1 MLNIKKPRGTNDF
14 FYDSAYKLELIE
26 KKIKDIVKLYG
37 YGRIRTPIFEYTDLF
52 TRGIGEDTD
61 IVGKEMFTFTD
72 RGGRSLTLRP
82 EGTAAA
88 VRSYIENSM
97 QNEFSINKLFYIGTM
112 YRAERPQ
119 KGRYREFNQF
129 GVECIGSA
137 SPLID
142 AEVIALNINIL
153 KEFGIENSNL
163 LINTVGCLKCKPNY
177 NNALREAIGS
187 KKEELCETCQNRYEK
202 NILRILDCKNEK
214 CKEILKD
221 IPKFYDYVCEE
232 CKEHFDRLCEELNR
246 INQNFIIEPMLVRG
260 LDYYT
265 KTVFEVQ
272 TDALGSQSA
281 ILGGGRYDNL
291 IGLFNSGKDIPAIGS
306 AMGLE
311 RLLIVLEN
319 AKNIDEDRLDLFI
332 IAFKETEKEV
342 LKIMQELRALNIS
355 CDYSF
360 DIKSVKSQFKLAN
373 KRLSKYALI
382 LGEEELK
389 RKSCKIKNMD
399 TGEEKEIP
407 LNGLNFKLLL
417 SLPKLKFLSEE
428 KEILLNNL
436 NSLSELI

>member
-14 FYDSAYKLELIE
+14 FYESASKLEFIE

-37 YGRIRTPIFEYTDLF
+37 YERIRTPIFESTDLF

-61 IVGKEMFTFTD
+61 IVGKEMFTFED

-82 EGTAAA
+82 EGTASV
-88 VRSYIENSM
+88 VRAYIENSM

-129 GVECIGSA
+129 GMECIGTS

-153 KEFGIENSNL
+153 KEFGIENANL
-163 LINTVGCLKCKPNY
+163 IINTVGCPKCKPNY
-177 NNALREAIGS
+177 NKVLKEAIGNR
-187 KKEELCETCQNRYEK
+187 KEELCETCKRRYET

-214 CKEILKD
+214 CKEIMKD

-232 CKEHFDRLCEELNR
+232 CKEHFDKLCEELNK
-246 INQNFIIEPMLVRG
+246 INQKFIIEPMLVRG

-272 TDALGSQSA
+272 TNALGSQSA

-291 IGLFNSGKDIPAIGS
+291 IGLFNSGKNIPALGS

-319 AKNIDEDRLDLFI
+319 NQNIVKDRLDIFV
-332 IAFKETEKEV
+332 IAFKETEKEI
-342 LKIMQELRALNIS
+342 LKVMQELRASNIS
-355 CDYSF
+355 CDCDF
-360 DIKSVKSQFKLAN
+360 SVKSIKNQFKSAN
-373 KRLSKYALI
+373 KRNSKFALI
-382 LGEEELK
+382 LGEDELK
-389 RKSCKIKNMD
+389 RNSCKLKNMD
-399 TGEEKEIP
+399 T
-407 LNGLNFKLLL
+407 
-417 SLPKLKFLSEE
+417 SEE
-428 KEILLNNL
+428 KEISLNEIYRN
-436 NSLSELI
+436 II

>member
-14 FYDSAYKLELIE
+14 FYESASKLEFIE

-37 YGRIRTPIFEYTDLF
+37 YERIRTPIFESTDLF

-61 IVGKEMFTFTD
+61 IVGKEMFTFED

-82 EGTAAA
+82 EGTASV
-88 VRSYIENSM
+88 VRACIENSM

-129 GVECIGSA
+129 GMECIGTS

-153 KEFGIENSNL
+153 KEFGIENANL
-163 LINTVGCLKCKPNY
+163 IINTVGCPKCKPNY
-177 NNALREAIGS
+177 NKVLKEAIGNR
-187 KKEELCETCQNRYEK
+187 KEELCETCKRRYET

-214 CKEILKD
+214 CKEIMKD

-232 CKEHFDRLCEELNR
+232 CKEHFDKLCEELNK
-246 INQNFIIEPMLVRG
+246 INQKFIIEPMLVRG

-272 TDALGSQSA
+272 TNALGSQSA

-291 IGLFNSGKDIPAIGS
+291 IGLFNSGKNIPALGS

-311 RLLIVLEN
+311 RLLIILEN
-319 AKNIDEDRLDLFI
+319 NQNIVKDRLDIFV
-332 IAFKETEKEV
+332 IAFKETEKEI
-342 LKIMQELRALNIS
+342 LKVMQELRASNIS
-355 CDYSF
+355 CDCDF
-360 DIKSVKSQFKLAN
+360 SVKSIKNQFKSAN
-373 KRLSKYALI
+373 KRNSKFALI
-382 LGEEELK
+382 LGEDELK
-389 RKSCKIKNMD
+389 RNSCKLKNMD
-399 TGEEKEIP
+399 T
-407 LNGLNFKLLL
+407 
-417 SLPKLKFLSEE
+417 SEE
-428 KEILLNNL
+428 KEISLNEIYRN
-436 NSLSELI
+436 II

>member
-14 FYDSAYKLELIE
+14 FYESASKLEFIE

-37 YGRIRTPIFEYTDLF
+37 YERIRTPIFESTDLF
-52 TRGIGEDTD
+52 TRGIGEYTD
-61 IVGKEMFTFTD
+61 IVGKEMFTFED

-82 EGTAAA
+82 EGTASV
-88 VRSYIENSM
+88 VRAYIENSM

-129 GVECIGSA
+129 GMECIGTS

-153 KEFGIENSNL
+153 KEFGIENTNL
-163 LINTVGCLKCKPNY
+163 IINTVGCPKCKPNY
-177 NNALREAIGS
+177 NKALREAIGNR
-187 KKEELCETCQNRYEK
+187 KEELCETCKRRYET

-214 CKEILKD
+214 CKEIMKD

-232 CKEHFDRLCEELNR
+232 CKEHFDKLCEELNK
-246 INQNFIIEPMLVRG
+246 INQKFIIEPMLVRG

-272 TDALGSQSA
+272 TNALGSQSA

-291 IGLFNSGKDIPAIGS
+291 IGLFNSGKNIPALGS

-319 AKNIDEDRLDLFI
+319 NQNIIKDRLDIFV
-332 IAFKETEKEV
+332 IAFKETEKEI
-342 LKIMQELRALNIS
+342 LKVMQELRALNIS
-355 CDYSF
+355 CDCDF
-360 DIKSVKSQFKLAN
+360 SVKSIKNQFKSAN
-373 KRLSKYALI
+373 KRNSKFALI
-382 LGEEELK
+382 LGEDELK
-389 RKSCKIKNMD
+389 RNSCKLKNMD

-407 LNGLNFKLLL
+407 LN
-417 SLPKLKFLSEE
+417 
-428 KEILLNNL
+428 EIYRN
-436 NSLSELI
+436 II

>member
-14 FYDSAYKLELIE
+14 FYESASKLEFIE
-26 KKIKDIVKLYG
+26 KKIKDIDKLYG
-37 YGRIRTPIFEYTDLF
+37 YERIRTPIFESTDLF

-61 IVGKEMFTFTD
+61 IVGKEMFTFED

-82 EGTAAA
+82 EGTASV
-88 VRSYIENSM
+88 VRAYIENSM

-129 GVECIGSA
+129 GMECIGTS

-153 KEFGIENSNL
+153 KEFGIENANL
-163 LINTVGCLKCKPNY
+163 IINTVGCPKCKPNY
-177 NNALREAIGS
+177 NKALREAIGNR
-187 KKEELCETCQNRYEK
+187 KEELCETCKRRYET

-214 CKEILKD
+214 CKEIMKD

-232 CKEHFDRLCEELNR
+232 CKEHFDKLCEELNK
-246 INQNFIIEPMLVRG
+246 INQKFIIEPMLVRG

-272 TDALGSQSA
+272 TNALGSQSA

-291 IGLFNSGKDIPAIGS
+291 IGLFNSGKNIPALGS

-311 RLLIVLEN
+311 RLLIILEN
-319 AKNIDEDRLDLFI
+319 NQNIVKDRLDIFV
-332 IAFKETEKEV
+332 IAFKETEKEI
-342 LKIMQELRALNIS
+342 LKVMQELRASNIS
-355 CDYSF
+355 CDCDF
-360 DIKSVKSQFKLAN
+360 SVKSIKNQFKSAN
-373 KRLSKYALI
+373 KRNSKFALI
-382 LGEEELK
+382 LGEDELK
-389 RKSCKIKNMD
+389 RNSCKLKNMD
-399 TGEEKEIP
+399 T
-407 LNGLNFKLLL
+407 
-417 SLPKLKFLSEE
+417 SEE
-428 KEILLNNL
+428 KEISLNEIYRN
-436 NSLSELI
+436 II

>member
-14 FYDSAYKLELIE
+14 FYESASKLEFIE

-37 YGRIRTPIFEYTDLF
+37 YERIRTPIFESTDLF

-61 IVGKEMFTFTD
+61 IVGKEMFTFED

-82 EGTAAA
+82 EGTASV
-88 VRSYIENSM
+88 VRAYIENSM

-129 GVECIGSA
+129 GMECIGTS

-153 KEFGIENSNL
+153 KEFGIENTNL
-163 LINTVGCLKCKPNY
+163 IINTVGCPKCKPNY
-177 NNALREAIGS
+177 NKALREA
-187 KKEELCETCQNRYEK
+187 
-202 NILRILDCKNEK
+202 ILRILDCKNEK
-214 CKEILKD
+214 CKEIMKD

-232 CKEHFDRLCEELNR
+232 CKEHFDKLCEELNK
-246 INQNFIIEPMLVRG
+246 INQKFIIEPMLVRG

-272 TDALGSQSA
+272 TNALGSQSA

-291 IGLFNSGKDIPAIGS
+291 IGLFNSGKNIPALGS

-319 AKNIDEDRLDLFI
+319 NQNIIKDRLDIFV
-332 IAFKETEKEV
+332 IAFKETEKEI
-342 LKIMQELRALNIS
+342 LKVMQELRASNIS
-355 CDYSF
+355 CDCDF
-360 DIKSVKSQFKLAN
+360 SVKSIKNQFKSAN
-373 KRLSKYALI
+373 KRNSKFALI
-382 LGEEELK
+382 LGEDELK
-389 RKSCKIKNMD
+389 RNSCKLKNMD
-399 TGEEKEIP
+399 TSEEKEIP
-407 LNGLNFKLLL
+407 LN
-417 SLPKLKFLSEE
+417 
-428 KEILLNNL
+428 EIYRN
-436 NSLSELI
+436 II

>member
-14 FYDSAYKLELIE
+14 FYESASKLEFIE

-37 YGRIRTPIFEYTDLF
+37 YERIRTPIFESTDLF

-61 IVGKEMFTFTD
+61 IVGKEMFTFED

-82 EGTAAA
+82 EGTASV
-88 VRSYIENSM
+88 VRAYIENSM

-129 GVECIGSA
+129 GMECIGTS

-153 KEFGIENSNL
+153 KEFGIENTNL
-163 LINTVGCLKCKPNY
+163 IINTVGCPKCKPNY
-177 NNALREAIGS
+177 NKALREAIGNR
-187 KKEELCETCQNRYEK
+187 KEELCETCKRRYET

-214 CKEILKD
+214 CKEIMKD

-232 CKEHFDRLCEELNR
+232 CKEHFDKLCEELNK
-246 INQNFIIEPMLVRG
+246 INQKFIIEPMLVRG

-272 TDALGSQSA
+272 TNALGSQSA

-291 IGLFNSGKDIPAIGS
+291 IGLFNSGKNIPALGS

-319 AKNIDEDRLDLFI
+319 NQNIIKDRLDIFV
-332 IAFKETEKEV
+332 IAFKETEKEI
-342 LKIMQELRALNIS
+342 LKVMQELRALNIS
-355 CDYSF
+355 CDCDF
-360 DIKSVKSQFKLAN
+360 SVKSIKNQFKSAN
-373 KRLSKYALI
+373 KRNSKFALI
-382 LGEEELK
+382 LGEDELK
-389 RKSCKIKNMD
+389 RNSCKLKNMD
-399 TGEEKEIP
+399 T
-407 LNGLNFKLLL
+407 
-417 SLPKLKFLSEE
+417 SEE
-428 KEILLNNL
+428 KESSLNEIYRN
-436 NSLSELI
+436 II

>member
-14 FYDSAYKLELIE
+14 FYESASKLEFIE

-37 YGRIRTPIFEYTDLF
+37 YERIRTPIFESTDLF

-61 IVGKEMFTFTD
+61 IVGKEMFTFED

-82 EGTAAA
+82 EGTASV
-88 VRSYIENSM
+88 VRAYIENSM

-129 GVECIGSA
+129 GMECIGTS

-153 KEFGIENSNL
+153 KEFGIENANL
-163 LINTVGCLKCKPNY
+163 IINTVGCPKCKPNY
-177 NNALREAIGS
+177 NKVLKEAIGNR
-187 KKEELCETCQNRYEK
+187 KEELCETCKRRYET

-214 CKEILKD
+214 CKEIMKD

-232 CKEHFDRLCEELNR
+232 CKEHFDKLCEELNK
-246 INQNFIIEPMLVRG
+246 INQKFIIEPMLVRG

-272 TDALGSQSA
+272 TNALGSQSA

-291 IGLFNSGKDIPAIGS
+291 IGLFNSGKNIPALGS

-311 RLLIVLEN
+311 RLLIILEN
-319 AKNIDEDRLDLFI
+319 NQNIVKDRLDIFV

-342 LKIMQELRALNIS
+342 LKVMQELRASNIS
-355 CDYSF
+355 CDCDF
-360 DIKSVKSQFKLAN
+360 SVKSIKNQFKSAN
-373 KRLSKYALI
+373 KRNSKFALI
-382 LGEEELK
+382 LGEDELK
-389 RKSCKIKNMD
+389 RNSCKLKNMD
-399 TGEEKEIP
+399 T
-407 LNGLNFKLLL
+407 
-417 SLPKLKFLSEE
+417 SEE
-428 KEILLNNL
+428 KEISLNEIYRN
-436 NSLSELI
+436 II

>member
-14 FYDSAYKLELIE
+14 FYESASKLEFIE
-26 KKIKDIVKLYG
+26 KKIKDIVKLYS
-37 YGRIRTPIFEYTDLF
+37 YGRIRTPLFEYTDLF
-52 TRGIGEDTD
+52 IRGIGEDTD
-61 IVGKEMFTFTD
+61 IVGKEMFTFED

-82 EGTAAA
+82 EGTASV
-88 VRSYIENSM
+88 VRAYIENSM

-129 GVECIGSA
+129 GIECIGSS

-142 AEVIALNINIL
+142 AEIIALNINIL
-153 KEFGIENSNL
+153 KEFGIENINL
-163 LINTVGCLKCKPNY
+163 LINTVGCPNCKPVY

-187 KKEELCETCQNRYEK
+187 RKDELCETCQRRYET

-232 CKEHFDRLCEELNR
+232 CKIHFDKLCEELNR
-246 INQNFIIEPMLVRG
+246 INQNFIVEPMLVRG

-265 KTVFEVQ
+265 KTAFEVQ
-272 TDALGSQSA
+272 TNALGSQSA

-291 IGLFNSGKDIPAIGS
+291 IGLFNSGKNIPAVGS

-311 RLLIVLEN
+311 RLLMVLEN
-319 AKNIDEDRLDLFI
+319 DKNITDDRLDVFI
-332 IAFKETEKEV
+332 IAFKETEKEI
-342 LKIMQELRALNIS
+342 LKVMQDLRASNIS
-355 CDYSF
+355 CDCDFAMKS
-360 DIKSVKSQFKLAN
+360 IKNQFKSAN
-373 KRLSKYALI
+373 KRNSKFALI
-382 LGEEELK
+382 LGEDELK
-389 RKSCKIKNMD
+389 RNSCKLKNMD

-407 LNGLNFKLLL
+407 LNSVSGNIK
-417 SLPKLKFLSEE
+417 
-428 KEILLNNL
+428 
-436 NSLSELI
+436 

>member
-14 FYDSAYKLELIE
+14 FYESASKLEFIE

-37 YGRIRTPIFEYTDLF
+37 YERIRTPIFESTDLF

-61 IVGKEMFTFTD
+61 IVGKEMFTFED

-82 EGTAAA
+82 EGTASV
-88 VRSYIENSM
+88 VRAYIENSM

-129 GVECIGSA
+129 GMECIGTS

-153 KEFGIENSNL
+153 KEFGIENANL
-163 LINTVGCLKCKPNY
+163 IINTVGCPKCKPNY
-177 NNALREAIGS
+177 NKVLREAIVNR
-187 KKEELCETCQNRYEK
+187 KEKLCETCKRRYET

-214 CKEILKD
+214 CKEIMKD

-232 CKEHFDRLCEELNR
+232 CKEHFDKLCEELNK
-246 INQNFIIEPMLVRG
+246 INQKFIIEPMLVRG

-272 TDALGSQSA
+272 TNALGSQSA

-291 IGLFNSGKDIPAIGS
+291 IGLFNSGKNIPALGS

-319 AKNIDEDRLDLFI
+319 NQNIIKDRLDIFV
-332 IAFKETEKEV
+332 IAFKETEKEI
-342 LKIMQELRALNIS
+342 LKVMQELRASNIS
-355 CDYSF
+355 CDCDF
-360 DIKSVKSQFKLAN
+360 SVKSIKNQFKSAN
-373 KRLSKYALI
+373 KRNSKFALI
-382 LGEEELK
+382 LGEDELK
-389 RKSCKIKNMD
+389 RNSCKLKNMD
-399 TGEEKEIP
+399 TSEEKEIP
-407 LNGLNFKLLL
+407 LN
-417 SLPKLKFLSEE
+417 
-428 KEILLNNL
+428 EIYRN
-436 NSLSELI
+436 II

>member
-14 FYDSAYKLELIE
+14 FYESASKLEFIE

-37 YGRIRTPIFEYTDLF
+37 YERIRTPIFESTDLF
-52 TRGIGEDTD
+52 TRGIGEYTD
-61 IVGKEMFTFTD
+61 IVGKEMFTFED

-82 EGTAAA
+82 EGTASV
-88 VRSYIENSM
+88 VRAYIENSM

-129 GVECIGSA
+129 GMECIGTS

-153 KEFGIENSNL
+153 KEFGIENANL
-163 LINTVGCLKCKPNY
+163 IINTVGCHKCKPNY
-177 NNALREAIGS
+177 NKALREAIGNR
-187 KKEELCETCQNRYEK
+187 KEELCETCKRRYET

-214 CKEILKD
+214 CKEIMKD

-232 CKEHFDRLCEELNR
+232 CKEHFDKLCEELNK
-246 INQNFIIEPMLVRG
+246 INQKFIIEPMLVRG

-272 TDALGSQSA
+272 TNALGSQSA

-291 IGLFNSGKDIPAIGS
+291 IGLFNSGKNIPALGS

-311 RLLIVLEN
+311 RLWIVLEN
-319 AKNIDEDRLDLFI
+319 NQNIVKDRLDIFV

-342 LKIMQELRALNIS
+342 LKVMQELRASNIS
-355 CDYSF
+355 CDCDF
-360 DIKSVKSQFKLAN
+360 SVKSIKNQFKSAN
-373 KRLSKYALI
+373 KRNSKFALI
-382 LGEEELK
+382 LGEDELK
-389 RKSCKIKNMD
+389 RNLCKLKNMD
-399 TGEEKEIP
+399 TGEEKEIT
-407 LNGLNFKLLL
+407 LN
-417 SLPKLKFLSEE
+417 
-428 KEILLNNL
+428 EIYRN
-436 NSLSELI
+436 II

>member
-14 FYDSAYKLELIE
+14 FYESASKLEFIE

-37 YGRIRTPIFEYTDLF
+37 YERIRTPIFESTDLF
-52 TRGIGEDTD
+52 TRGIGEYTD
-61 IVGKEMFTFTD
+61 IVGKEMFTFED

-82 EGTAAA
+82 EGTASV
-88 VRSYIENSM
+88 VRAYIENSM

-129 GVECIGSA
+129 GMECIGTS

-153 KEFGIENSNL
+153 KEFGIENANL
-163 LINTVGCLKCKPNY
+163 IINTVGCPKCKPNY
-177 NNALREAIGS
+177 NKALREAIGNR
-187 KKEELCETCQNRYEK
+187 KEELCETCKRRYET

-214 CKEILKD
+214 CKEIMKD

-232 CKEHFDRLCEELNR
+232 CKEHFDKLCEELNK
-246 INQNFIIEPMLVRG
+246 INQKFIIEPMLVRG

-272 TDALGSQSA
+272 TNALGSQSA

-291 IGLFNSGKDIPAIGS
+291 IGLFNSGKNIPALGS

-319 AKNIDEDRLDLFI
+319 NQNIVKDRLDIFV

-342 LKIMQELRALNIS
+342 LKVMQELRASNIS
-355 CDYSF
+355 CDCDFS
-360 DIKSVKSQFKLAN
+360 IKSIKNQFKSAN
-373 KRLSKYALI
+373 KRNSKFALI
-382 LGEEELK
+382 LGEDELK
-389 RKSCKIKNMD
+389 RNSCKLKNMD

-407 LNGLNFKLLL
+407 LN
-417 SLPKLKFLSEE
+417 
-428 KEILLNNL
+428 EIYRN
-436 NSLSELI
+436 II

>member
-14 FYDSAYKLELIE
+14 FYESASKLEFIE

-37 YGRIRTPIFEYTDLF
+37 YGRIRTPIFESTDLF
-52 TRGIGEDTD
+52 IRGIGEDTD
-61 IVGKEMFTFTD
+61 IVGKEMFTFED

-82 EGTAAA
+82 EGTASV
-88 VRSYIENSM
+88 VRAYIENSM

-129 GVECIGSA
+129 GIECIGGS

-142 AEVIALNINIL
+142 AEIIALNINIL
-153 KEFGIENSNL
+153 KEFGIENINL
-163 LINTVGCLKCKPNY
+163 LINTVGCQKCKPIY
-177 NNALREAIGS
+177 NKALREAIGS
-187 KKEELCETCQNRYEK
+187 RKEELCETCKRRYET

-221 IPKFYDYVCEE
+221 IPKFYDYVCYE
-232 CKEHFDRLCEELNR
+232 CKEHFDRLCEELNK
-246 INQNFIIEPMLVRG
+246 INQNFTVEPMLVRG

-265 KTVFEVQ
+265 KTAFEVQ
-272 TDALGSQSA
+272 TNALGSQSA

-291 IGLFNSGKDIPAIGS
+291 VGLFNSGKDIPAVGS

-319 AKNIDEDRLDLFI
+319 NKNITEGRLDVFI
-332 IAFKETEKEV
+332 IAFKETEKEI
-342 LKIMQELRALNIS
+342 LKVMQDLRASNIS
-355 CDYSF
+355 CDCDF
-360 DIKSVKSQFKLAN
+360 AVKSIKNQFKSAN
-373 KRLSKYALI
+373 KRNSKFALI
-382 LGEEELK
+382 LGEDELK
-389 RKSCKIKNMD
+389 RNSCKLKNMD

-407 LNGLNFKLLL
+407 LNEVSKN
-417 SLPKLKFLSEE
+417 
-428 KEILLNNL
+428 ILT
-436 NSLSELI
+436 E

>member
-14 FYDSAYKLELIE
+14 FYESASKLEFIE
-26 KKIKDIVKLYG
+26 NKIKDIVKLYG
-37 YGRIRTPIFEYTDLF
+37 YGRIRTPLFEYTDLF
-52 TRGIGEDTD
+52 IRGIGEDTD
-61 IVGKEMFTFTD
+61 IVGKEMFTFED

-82 EGTAAA
+82 EGTASV
-88 VRSYIENSM
+88 VRAYIENSM

-119 KGRYREFNQF
+119 RGRYREFNQF
-129 GVECIGSA
+129 GIECIGGY

-142 AEVIALNINIL
+142 AEIIALNINIL
-153 KEFGIENSNL
+153 KEFGIENINL
-163 LINTVGCLKCKPNY
+163 LINTVGCQNCKPIY

-187 KKEELCETCQNRYEK
+187 RKEELCETCQRRYES

-232 CKEHFDRLCEELNR
+232 CKEHFDKLCDELVR
-246 INQNFIIEPMLVRG
+246 INQNFIVEPMLVRG

-265 KTVFEVQ
+265 KTAFEVQ
-272 TDALGSQSA
+272 TNALGSQSA

-291 IGLFNSGKDIPAIGS
+291 IGLFNSGKDIPAVGS

-319 AKNIDEDRLDLFI
+319 NENIIKDRLDVFI

-342 LKIMQELRALNIS
+342 LKVMQDLRASNIS
-355 CDYSF
+355 CDYDF
-360 DIKSVKSQFKLAN
+360 AIKSIKNQFKSAN
-373 KRLSKYALI
+373 KRNSRFALI
-382 LGEEELK
+382 LGEDELK
-389 RKSCKIKNMD
+389 RNSCKLKNMD
-399 TGEEKEIP
+399 LGEEKEIP
-407 LNGLNFKLLL
+407 LNNIKN
-417 SLPKLKFLSEE
+417 
-428 KEILLNNL
+428 ILNNI
-436 NSLSELI
+436 SKI

>member
-14 FYDSAYKLELIE
+14 FYESASKLEFIE

-37 YGRIRTPIFEYTDLF
+37 YERIRTPIFESTDLF

-61 IVGKEMFTFTD
+61 IVGKEMFTFED

-82 EGTAAA
+82 EGTASV
-88 VRSYIENSM
+88 VRAYIENSM

-129 GVECIGSA
+129 GMECIGTS

-153 KEFGIENSNL
+153 KEFGIENANL
-163 LINTVGCLKCKPNY
+163 IINTVGCPKCKPNY
-177 NNALREAIGS
+177 NKVLKEAIGNR
-187 KKEELCETCQNRYEK
+187 KEELCETCKRRYET

-214 CKEILKD
+214 CKEIMKD

-232 CKEHFDRLCEELNR
+232 CKEHFDKLCEELNK
-246 INQNFIIEPMLVRG
+246 INQKFIIEPMLVRG

-272 TDALGSQSA
+272 TNALGSQSA

-291 IGLFNSGKDIPAIGS
+291 IGLFNSGKNIPALGS

-319 AKNIDEDRLDLFI
+319 NQNIVKDRLDIFV
-332 IAFKETEKEV
+332 IAFKETEKEI
-342 LKIMQELRALNIS
+342 LKVMQELRASNIS
-355 CDYSF
+355 CDCAF
-360 DIKSVKSQFKLAN
+360 SVKSIKNQFKSAN
-373 KRLSKYALI
+373 KRNSKFALI
-382 LGEEELK
+382 LGEDELK
-389 RKSCKIKNMD
+389 RNSCKLKNMD
-399 TGEEKEIP
+399 TSEEKEIP
-407 LNGLNFKLLL
+407 LN
-417 SLPKLKFLSEE
+417 
-428 KEILLNNL
+428 EIYRN
-436 NSLSELI
+436 II

>member
-14 FYDSAYKLELIE
+14 FYESASKLEFIE

-37 YGRIRTPIFEYTDLF
+37 YERIRTPIFESTDLF

-61 IVGKEMFTFTD
+61 IVGKEMFTFED

-82 EGTAAA
+82 EGTASV
-88 VRSYIENSM
+88 VRAYIENSM

-129 GVECIGSA
+129 GMECIGTS

-153 KEFGIENSNL
+153 KEFGIENANL
-163 LINTVGCLKCKPNY
+163 IINTVGCPKCKPNY
-177 NNALREAIGS
+177 NKVLREAIGNR
-187 KKEELCETCQNRYEK
+187 KEELCETCKRRYET

-214 CKEILKD
+214 CKEIMKD

-232 CKEHFDRLCEELNR
+232 CKEHFDKLCEELNK
-246 INQNFIIEPMLVRG
+246 INQKFIIEPMLVRG

-272 TDALGSQSA
+272 TNALGSQSA

-291 IGLFNSGKDIPAIGS
+291 IGLFNSGKNIPALGS

-319 AKNIDEDRLDLFI
+319 NQNIIKDRLDIFV

-342 LKIMQELRALNIS
+342 LKVMQELRALNIS
-355 CDYSF
+355 CDCDF
-360 DIKSVKSQFKLAN
+360 SVKSIKNQFKSAN
-373 KRLSKYALI
+373 KRNSKFALI
-382 LGEEELK
+382 LGEDELK
-389 RKSCKIKNMD
+389 RNSCKLKNMD
-399 TGEEKEIP
+399 T
-407 LNGLNFKLLL
+407 
-417 SLPKLKFLSEE
+417 SEE
-428 KEILLNNL
+428 KEITLNEIYRN
-436 NSLSELI
+436 II

>member
-14 FYDSAYKLELIE
+14 FYESASKLEFIE
-26 KKIKDIVKLYG
+26 NKIKDIVKLYG
-37 YGRIRTPIFEYTDLF
+37 YGRIRTPLFEYTDLF
-52 TRGIGEDTD
+52 IRGIGEDTD
-61 IVGKEMFTFTD
+61 IVGKEMFTFED

-82 EGTAAA
+82 EGTASV
-88 VRSYIENSM
+88 VRAYIENSM

-119 KGRYREFNQF
+119 RGRYREFNQF
-129 GVECIGSA
+129 GIECIGGY

-142 AEVIALNINIL
+142 AEIIALNINIL
-153 KEFGIENSNL
+153 KEFGIENINL
-163 LINTVGCLKCKPNY
+163 LINTVGCQNCKPIY

-187 KKEELCETCQNRYEK
+187 RKEELCETCQRRYES

-232 CKEHFDRLCEELNR
+232 CKEHFDRLCDELGR
-246 INQNFIIEPMLVRG
+246 INQNFIVEPMLVRG

-265 KTVFEVQ
+265 KTAFEVQ
-272 TDALGSQSA
+272 TNALGSQSA

-291 IGLFNSGKDIPAIGS
+291 IGLFNSGKDIPAVGS

-319 AKNIDEDRLDLFI
+319 NENIIKDRLDVFI

-342 LKIMQELRALNIS
+342 LKVMQDLRASNIS
-355 CDYSF
+355 CDYDF
-360 DIKSVKSQFKLAN
+360 AIKSIKNQFKSAN
-373 KRLSKYALI
+373 KRNSRFALI
-382 LGEEELK
+382 LGEDELK
-389 RKSCKIKNMD
+389 RNSCKLKNMD
-399 TGEEKEIP
+399 LGEEKEIP
-407 LNGLNFKLLL
+407 LNNIKN
-417 SLPKLKFLSEE
+417 
-428 KEILLNNL
+428 ILNNI
-436 NSLSELI
+436 SKI

>member
-14 FYDSAYKLELIE
+14 FYESASKLEFIE

-37 YGRIRTPIFEYTDLF
+37 YERIRTPIFESTDLF
-52 TRGIGEDTD
+52 TRGIGEYTD
-61 IVGKEMFTFTD
+61 IVGKEMFTFED

-82 EGTAAA
+82 EGTASV
-88 VRSYIENSM
+88 VRAYIENSM
-97 QNEFSINKLFYIGTM
+97 QNEFSTNKLFYIGTM

-129 GVECIGSA
+129 GMECIGTS

-153 KEFGIENSNL
+153 KEFGIENANL
-163 LINTVGCLKCKPNY
+163 IINTVGCPKCKPNY
-177 NNALREAIGS
+177 NKALREAIGNR
-187 KKEELCETCQNRYEK
+187 KEELCETCKRRYET

-214 CKEILKD
+214 CKEIMKD

-232 CKEHFDRLCEELNR
+232 CKEHFDKLCEELNK
-246 INQNFIIEPMLVRG
+246 INQKFIIEPMLVRG

-272 TDALGSQSA
+272 TNALGSQSA

-291 IGLFNSGKDIPAIGS
+291 IGLFNSGKNIPALGS

-319 AKNIDEDRLDLFI
+319 NQNIVKDRLDIFV

-342 LKIMQELRALNIS
+342 LKVMQELRASNIS
-355 CDYSF
+355 CDCAF
-360 DIKSVKSQFKLAN
+360 SVKSIKNQFKSAN
-373 KRLSKYALI
+373 KRNSKFALI
-382 LGEEELK
+382 LGEDELK
-389 RKSCKIKNMD
+389 RNSCKLKNMD

-407 LNGLNFKLLL
+407 LN
-417 SLPKLKFLSEE
+417 
-428 KEILLNNL
+428 EIYRN
-436 NSLSELI
+436 II

>member
-14 FYDSAYKLELIE
+14 FYESASKLEFIE

-37 YGRIRTPIFEYTDLF
+37 YGRIRTPLFEYTDLF
-52 TRGIGEDTD
+52 IRGIGEDTD
-61 IVGKEMFTFTD
+61 IVGKEMFTFED

-82 EGTAAA
+82 EGTASV
-88 VRSYIENSM
+88 VRAYIENSM

-129 GVECIGSA
+129 GIECIGSS

-142 AEVIALNINIL
+142 AEIISLNINIL
-153 KEFGIENSNL
+153 KEFGIENINL
-163 LINTVGCLKCKPNY
+163 LINTVGCPNCKPIY

-187 KKEELCETCQNRYEK
+187 RKDELCETCQRRYET

-232 CKEHFDRLCEELNR
+232 CKTHFDKLCEELNR
-246 INQNFIIEPMLVRG
+246 INQNFIVEPMLVRG

-272 TDALGSQSA
+272 TNALGSQSA

-291 IGLFNSGKDIPAIGS
+291 IGLFNSGKNIPALGS

-311 RLLIVLEN
+311 RLLIILEN
-319 AKNIDEDRLDLFI
+319 DKNITDDRLDIFI
-332 IAFKETEKEV
+332 IAFKETEKEI
-342 LKIMQELRALNIS
+342 LKVMQDLRADNIS
-355 CDYSF
+355 CDCDFALKS
-360 DIKSVKSQFKLAN
+360 IKNQFKSAN
-373 KRLSKYALI
+373 KRNSKFALI
-382 LGEEELK
+382 LGEDELK
-389 RKSCKIKNMD
+389 RNSCKLKNMD

-407 LNGLNFKLLL
+407 LNSVSKT
-417 SLPKLKFLSEE
+417 
-428 KEILLNNL
+428 ILT
-436 NSLSELI
+436 

>member
-14 FYDSAYKLELIE
+14 FYESASKLEFIE

-37 YGRIRTPIFEYTDLF
+37 YERIRTPIFESTDLF

-61 IVGKEMFTFTD
+61 IVGKEMFTFED

-82 EGTAAA
+82 EGTASV
-88 VRSYIENSM
+88 VRAYIENSM

-129 GVECIGSA
+129 GMECIGTS

-153 KEFGIENSNL
+153 KEFGIENTNL
-163 LINTVGCLKCKPNY
+163 IINTVGCPKCKPNY
-177 NNALREAIGS
+177 NKALREAIGNR
-187 KKEELCETCQNRYEK
+187 KEELCETCKRRYET

-214 CKEILKD
+214 CKEIMKD

-232 CKEHFDRLCEELNR
+232 CKEHFDKLCEELNK
-246 INQNFIIEPMLVRG
+246 INQKFIIEPMLVRG

-272 TDALGSQSA
+272 TNALGSQSA

-291 IGLFNSGKDIPAIGS
+291 IGLFNSGKNIPALGS

-319 AKNIDEDRLDLFI
+319 NQNIIKDRLDIFV
-332 IAFKETEKEV
+332 IAFKETEKEI
-342 LKIMQELRALNIS
+342 LKVMQELRALNIS
-355 CDYSF
+355 CDCDF
-360 DIKSVKSQFKLAN
+360 SVKSIKNQFKSAN
-373 KRLSKYALI
+373 KRNSKFALI
-382 LGEEELK
+382 LGEDELK
-389 RKSCKIKNMD
+389 RNSCKLKNMD
-399 TGEEKEIP
+399 T
-407 LNGLNFKLLL
+407 
-417 SLPKLKFLSEE
+417 SEE
-428 KEILLNNL
+428 KEI
-436 NSLSELI
+436 SLIEIYRNII

>member
-14 FYDSAYKLELIE
+14 FYESASKLEFIE

-37 YGRIRTPIFEYTDLF
+37 YERIRTPIFESTDLF

-61 IVGKEMFTFTD
+61 IVGKEMFTFED

-82 EGTAAA
+82 EGTASV
-88 VRSYIENSM
+88 VRAYIENSM

-129 GVECIGSA
+129 GMECIGTS

-153 KEFGIENSNL
+153 KEFGIENANL
-163 LINTVGCLKCKPNY
+163 IINTVGCPKCKPNY
-177 NNALREAIGS
+177 NKVLREAIGNR
-187 KKEELCETCQNRYEK
+187 KEELCETCKRRYET

-214 CKEILKD
+214 CKEIMKD

-232 CKEHFDRLCEELNR
+232 CKEHFDKLCEELNK
-246 INQNFIIEPMLVRG
+246 INQKFIIEPMLVRG

-272 TDALGSQSA
+272 TNALGSQSA

-291 IGLFNSGKDIPAIGS
+291 IGLFNSGKNIPALGS

-319 AKNIDEDRLDLFI
+319 NQNIVKDRLDIFV
-332 IAFKETEKEV
+332 IAFKETEKEI
-342 LKIMQELRALNIS
+342 LKVMQELRALNIS
-355 CDYSF
+355 CDCDF
-360 DIKSVKSQFKLAN
+360 SVKSIKNQFKSAN
-373 KRLSKYALI
+373 KRNSKFALI
-382 LGEEELK
+382 LGEDELK
-389 RKSCKIKNMD
+389 RNSCKLKNMD
-399 TGEEKEIP
+399 T
-407 LNGLNFKLLL
+407 
-417 SLPKLKFLSEE
+417 SEE
-428 KEILLNNL
+428 KEISLNEIYRN
-436 NSLSELI
+436 II

>member
-14 FYDSAYKLELIE
+14 FYESASKLEFIE

-37 YGRIRTPIFEYTDLF
+37 YERIRTPIFESTDLF

-61 IVGKEMFTFTD
+61 IVGKEMFTFED

-82 EGTAAA
+82 EGTASV
-88 VRSYIENSM
+88 VRAYIENSM

-129 GVECIGSA
+129 GMECIGTS

-153 KEFGIENSNL
+153 KEFGIENANL
-163 LINTVGCLKCKPNY
+163 IINTVGCPKCKPNY
-177 NNALREAIGS
+177 NKVLREAIGNR
-187 KKEELCETCQNRYEK
+187 KEELCETCKRRYET

-214 CKEILKD
+214 CKEIMKD

-232 CKEHFDRLCEELNR
+232 CKEHFDKLCEELNK
-246 INQNFIIEPMLVRG
+246 INQKFIIEPMLVRG

-272 TDALGSQSA
+272 TNALGSQSA

-291 IGLFNSGKDIPAIGS
+291 IGLFNSGKNIPALGS
-306 AMGLE
+306 AVGLE

-319 AKNIDEDRLDLFI
+319 NQNIIKDRLDIFV

-342 LKIMQELRALNIS
+342 LKVMQELRASNIS
-355 CDYSF
+355 CDCDF
-360 DIKSVKSQFKLAN
+360 SVKSIKNQFKSAN
-373 KRLSKYALI
+373 KRNSKFALI
-382 LGEEELK
+382 LGEDELK
-389 RKSCKIKNMD
+389 RNSCKLKNMD
-399 TGEEKEIP
+399 TSEAKEIP
-407 LNGLNFKLLL
+407 LN
-417 SLPKLKFLSEE
+417 
-428 KEILLNNL
+428 EIYRN
-436 NSLSELI
+436 II

>member
-1 MLNIKKPRGTNDF
+1 MLNIKKLRGTNDF
-14 FYDSAYKLELIE
+14 FYESASKLEFIE

-37 YGRIRTPIFEYTDLF
+37 YERIRTPIFESTDLF

-61 IVGKEMFTFTD
+61 IVGKEMFTFED

-82 EGTAAA
+82 EGTASV
-88 VRSYIENSM
+88 VRAYIENSM

-129 GVECIGSA
+129 GMECIGTS

-153 KEFGIENSNL
+153 KEFGIENANL
-163 LINTVGCLKCKPNY
+163 IINTVGCPKCKPNY
-177 NNALREAIGS
+177 NKVLREAIVNR
-187 KKEELCETCQNRYEK
+187 KEKLCETCKRRYET

-214 CKEILKD
+214 CKEIMKD

-232 CKEHFDRLCEELNR
+232 CKEHFDKLCEELNK
-246 INQNFIIEPMLVRG
+246 INQKFIIEPMLVRG

-272 TDALGSQSA
+272 TNALGSQSA

-291 IGLFNSGKDIPAIGS
+291 IGLFNLGKNIPALGS

-311 RLLIVLEN
+311 RLLIILEN
-319 AKNIDEDRLDLFI
+319 NQNIVKDRLDIFV

-342 LKIMQELRALNIS
+342 LKVMQELRASNIS
-355 CDYSF
+355 CDCDF
-360 DIKSVKSQFKLAN
+360 SVKSIKNQFKSAN
-373 KRLSKYALI
+373 KRNSKFALI
-382 LGEEELK
+382 LGADELK
-389 RKSCKIKNMD
+389 RNSCKLKNMD
-399 TGEEKEIP
+399 TSEEKEIP
-407 LNGLNFKLLL
+407 LN
-417 SLPKLKFLSEE
+417 
-428 KEILLNNL
+428 EIYRN
-436 NSLSELI
+436 II